1 MNAEKH
7 VTPILLIAVVFV
19 ALFSTYAWFS
29 ANNYIKADLSMFS
42 GTPTSFSINEGQGG
56 QGDDSFNFTE
66 KYSGQKGYK
75 ADGTVYT
82 DADAPFYVFKT
93 ISYMMSGQTD
103 ITVDVALEELVVTT
117 GSMYLYNFNNTLK
130 NVIGLTDE
138 QISALTEQTII
149 NYYVTSTA
157 YALNQKVRPSGA
169 NPSPIYFVYNE
180 STSKVTHIIY
190 TKSVV
195 ENYVT
200 YDYWVSNGTDHDGLG
215 VLPTDS
221 HTSAKSTGISLT
233 YGIGVTQAGT
243 INYLGVYA
251 GFYGYDSA
259 NQKYTEC
266 VFSNTQF
273 RGSSFEFIFS
283 AGGQ

>member
-7 VTPILLIAVVFV
+7 VTPILLIVVVFV

-29 ANNYIKADLSMFS
+29 ANTYIKADLSMFS

-56 QGDDSFNFTE
+56 QGDDIFNFSE

-93 ISYMMSGQTD
+93 ISYMMSGTTD
-103 ITVDVALEELVVTT
+103 VVVDVALEKLVVTT
-117 GSMYLYNFNNTLK
+117 GAMYLYNFNNTLK
-130 NVIGLTDE
+130 NVVGLTDE
-138 QISALTEQTII
+138 QIGALTEQTRL

-157 YALNQKVRPSGA
+157 YATNASVLPSGT
-169 NPSPIYFVYNE
+169 NPSDIYFVYNE

-195 ENYVT
+195 NKYVT
-200 YDYWVSNGTDHDGLG
+200 YDYWLSNGTDNEGSG
-215 VLPTDS
+215 VLPTDVHS
-221 HTSAKSTGISLT
+221 SAKGVGIPLV

-243 INYLGVYA
+243 INYIGVYA
-251 GFYGYDSA
+251 GFYGYDSV

-266 VFSNTQF
+266 VFSNAQF